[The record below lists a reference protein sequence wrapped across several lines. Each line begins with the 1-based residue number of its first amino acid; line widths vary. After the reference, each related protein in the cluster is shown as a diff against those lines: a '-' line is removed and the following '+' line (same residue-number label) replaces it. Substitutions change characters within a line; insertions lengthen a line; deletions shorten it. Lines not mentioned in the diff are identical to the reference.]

1 MPNRWQLSDCSI
13 FGYVLIFDGLGHYF
27 NKLRTLLLRE
37 HRRGVF
43 HGYESF
49 FEEFVGRS
57 AVHLKL
63 PNLPGNASLYCHQKQ
78 LASEESFA
86 SNEDF
91 WDRHNP
97 NPPHPHPH
105 PNPNPNTNP
114 NTNPDPNPNPNP
126 NPNRQYE
133 CNLVPPLDRWFNLQ
147 SELYEP
153 HIKKKEDQCVQW
165 RVERDNE
172 QSEQEAAPQEAAN
185 ATEAN
190 RLHPQQLAAE
200 GDLAGKTKT
209 PDWRN
214 YLRERYWAGH
224 RPMITCGRE
233 VASRSNWEL
242 ALHLRLGDLI
252 APVIGPGDSR
262 REAHYGD
269 RAAQAARGLTR
280 ALSLLSHVQTT
291 MRNASAAS
299 QFRTLVVS
307 DSPFGVVKKFL
318 EEEAGTAK

>member
-91 WDRHNP
+91 WD
-97 NPPHPHPH
+97 
-105 PNPNPNTNP
+105 
-114 NTNPDPNPNPNP
+114 
-126 NPNRQYE
+126 RQYE

-280 ALSLLSHVQTT
+280 ALSLLSHVQVT
-291 MRNASAAS
+291 R
-299 QFRTLVVS
+299 VS
-307 DSPFGVVKKFL
+307 SM
-318 EEEAGTAK
+318 

>member
-1 MPNRWQLSDCSI
+1 M
-13 FGYVLIFDGLGHYF
+13 
-27 NKLRTLLLRE
+27 
-37 HRRGVF
+37 F
-43 HGYESF
+43 HAYESF

-78 LASEESFA
+78 LASEESFE

-91 WDRHNP
+91 WD
-97 NPPHPHPH
+97 
-105 PNPNPNTNP
+105 
-114 NTNPDPNPNPNP
+114 
-126 NPNRQYE
+126 RQYE

-147 SELYEP
+147 SELYQP
-153 HIKKKEDQCVQW
+153 HKKKADQCVQW
-165 RVERDNE
+165 RVTHKAEL
-172 QSEQEAAPQEAAN
+172 SEQLAEDDEEGKEKEPAPSPTPDQEGGQAAAN
-185 ATEAN
+185 ATKA
-190 RLHPQQLAAE
+190 RLHPLASKARLPHPKLRVPPTALAAE
-200 GDLAGKTKT
+200 GAKGGKSKP

-214 YLRERYWAGH
+214 YLRERYWAAH

-233 VASRSNWEL
+233 VAQRSNWEV

-262 REAHYGD
+262 REAHYSE

-291 MRNASAAS
+291 MRNASAAT

-307 DSPFGVVKKFL
+307 DSPYAVVSAFL
-318 EEEAGTAK
+318 KEQADVHLTVERAYHDDVATFTDVLARFSDSAPLIP